1 MVQIQGNPGG
11 IPPAFCLLAF
21 TADESI
27 SGFAVAAVD
36 VDEDEDEDVILC

>member
-1 MVQIQGNPGG
+1 MAAHTTAWKKGT
-11 IPPAFCLLAF
+11 AFCLLAF
-21 TADESI
+21 NADESI